1 MSETDPAARAFEE
14 LCAEMTVL
22 RRSVEALPQAWRD
35 NRPPDYTPDLAR
47 VVKSMNAVGARME
60 AIEANPTLKMTP
72 QAYGQG
78 IRQAGIS
85 ASQEMQT
92 AFQKVIGE
100 VRGERQA
107 LANIIGQSRH
117 QNRQNWWLL
126 GVGLVCLVAG
136 IGLSP
141 VLAYLL
147 PSSVGTRVASFIV
160 GEKDRWNSGAMMM
173 AVSNPEGWQRV
184 REDSQ
189 LVEANR
195 DRIAACQK
203 VASGQEK
210 TQKSCV
216 ITVPS
221 EQE

>member
-1 MSETDPAARAFEE
+1 MSETDSTKRAFDD
-14 LCAEMTVL
+14 LCGEISVL
-22 RRSVEALPQAWRD
+22 RRSVEALPQAWWD
-35 NRPPDYTPDLAR
+35 NRSPDYTEELAGI
-47 VVKSMNAVGARME
+47 VKDMNAVSVRIK

-78 IRQAGIS
+78 IREAGLS
-85 ASQEMQT
+85 ASQEMQA
-92 AFQKVIGE
+92 AFQKAIGE
-100 VRGERQA
+100 VQGERRV
-107 LANIIGQSRH
+107 LANIIGQSR
-117 QNRQNWWLL
+117 QQDRQNWWLL
-126 GVGLVCLVAG
+126 GVGLACLVVG

-147 PSSVGTRVASFIV
+147 PSSIGTRVASFIV

-203 VASGQEK
+203 AASGQEK
-210 TQKSCV
+210 TQKPCV
-216 ITVPS
+216 IIVS
-221 EQE
+221 AEQE

>member
-1 MSETDPAARAFEE
+1 MSETDPRARAFED

-35 NRPPDYTPDLAR
+35 NRPPDYTEDLAHI
-47 VVKSMNAVGARME
+47 VKAMNAVSTRMK
-60 AIEANPTLKMTP
+60 AIEDTPTLKMTP

-78 IRQAGIS
+78 IRQAGLS
-85 ASQEMQT
+85 ASQEIQA
-92 AFQKVIGE
+92 AFQEAIGE
-100 VRGERQA
+100 VQGERQK
-107 LANIIGQSRH
+107 LAHIIGQS
-117 QNRQNWWLL
+117 RQNWWLL
-126 GVGLVCLVAG
+126 GVGLACLVVG

-173 AVSNPEGWQRV
+173 AISNPEGWQRV

-189 LVEANR
+189 LVETNR

-203 VASGQEK
+203 AASGQEK
-210 TQKSCV
+210 TQKPCI
-216 ITVPS
+216 ITVPAQ
-221 EQE
+221 QE

>member
-1 MSETDPAARAFEE
+1 MSETDPAARAFED

-35 NRPPDYTPDLAR
+35 NRPPDYTEDLAR
-47 VVKSMNAVGARME
+47 VVKAMNAVGARME

-85 ASQEMQT
+85 ASQEMQA
-92 AFQKVIGE
+92 AFQKAIGE
-100 VRGERQA
+100 VQGERQE
-107 LANIIGQSRH
+107 LAHIIGQSR
-117 QNRQNWWLL
+117 QQDCQNWWLL
-126 GVGLVCLVAG
+126 GVGLACLVVG

-147 PSSVGTRVASFIV
+147 PSSIGTRVASFIV

-195 DRIAACQK
+195 DRITTCQK
-203 VASGQEK
+203 AVSGQEK

-216 ITVPS
+216 ITVPA

>member
-1 MSETDPAARAFEE
+1 MSETDPAARAFED

-35 NRPPDYTPDLAR
+35 NRPPDYTEDLAR
-47 VVKSMNAVGARME
+47 VVKAMNVVGARME

-92 AFQKVIGE
+92 AFQKAIGE
-100 VRGERQA
+100 VQGERRV
-107 LANIIGQSRH
+107 LANIIGQSR
-117 QNRQNWWLL
+117 QQDRQNWWLL
-126 GVGLVCLVAG
+126 GVGLACLVVG

-147 PSSVGTRVASFIV
+147 PSSIGTRVASFIV

-195 DRIAACQK
+195 DRITACQK
-203 VASGQEK
+203 AVSGQEK

-216 ITVPS
+216 ITVPA

>member
-1 MSETDPAARAFEE
+1 MSEMDPAARAFED

-47 VVKSMNAVGARME
+47 LVKALNDVGARMK
-60 AIEANPTLKMTP
+60 AIEASPTLKMTP

-78 IRQAGIS
+78 VRQAGLS
-85 ASQEMQT
+85 VCQDMQAAFHT
-92 AFQKVIGE
+92 AIRAVQV
-100 VRGERQA
+100 ERQQ
-107 LANIIGQSRH
+107 LTDIVGQARI
-117 QNRQNWWLL
+117 QDRQSWWVLK
-126 GVGLVCLVAG
+126 VGLACLVAG

-189 LVEANR
+189 LVEVNR

-216 ITVPS
+216 IIVPS

>member
-1 MSETDPAARAFEE
+1 MSETDPAARAFED

-35 NRPPDYTPDLAR
+35 NRPPDYTEDLAR
-47 VVKSMNAVGARME
+47 VVKAMNAVGTRMKT
-60 AIEANPTLKMTP
+60 IEDTPTLKMTP

-92 AFQKVIGE
+92 AFQKAIGE
-100 VRGERQA
+100 VQGERQA
-107 LANIIGQSRH
+107 LASIIGQSRH
-117 QNRQNWWLL
+117 QERQNWWLL
-126 GVGLVCLVAG
+126 GVGLACLVAG

-173 AVSNPEGWQRV
+173 AISNPESWQRV
-184 REDSQ
+184 RVDSQ

-203 VASGQEK
+203 AASGQEK
-210 TQKSCV
+210 TQKPCI
-216 ITVPS
+216 ITVPAQ
-221 EQE
+221 QE

>member
-1 MSETDPAARAFEE
+1 MPETDSAARAFED
-14 LCAEMTVL
+14 LCAEISVL

-35 NRPPDYTPDLAR
+35 NQPPDYTEDLAR
-47 VVKSMNAVGARME
+47 VVKAMNAVGARMG

-78 IRQAGIS
+78 IRQAGLS
-85 ASQEMQT
+85 ASQEMQA
-92 AFQKVIGE
+92 AFQKAIGE
-100 VRGERQA
+100 VQGERQE

-117 QNRQNWWLL
+117 QDRQNWWLL

-141 VLAYLL
+141 VLAYLM
-147 PSSVGTRVASFIV
+147 PFSVGTRVASFIV

-173 AVSNPEGWQRV
+173 AISNPEGWQRV

-189 LVEANR
+189 LVEVNR
-195 DRIAACQK
+195 DKIVACQK
-203 VASGQEK
+203 AATGQEK
-210 TQKSCV
+210 NQKSCV
-216 ITVPS
+216 ITIPA
-221 EQE
+221 EQG

>member
-1 MSETDPAARAFEE
+1 MSETDPAERAFAD

-35 NRPPDYTPDLAR
+35 NRPPDYTEDLAR
-47 VVKSMNAVGARME
+47 VVKAMNAVGARME

-85 ASQEMQT
+85 ASQEMQA
-92 AFQKVIGE
+92 AFQKAIGE
-100 VRGERQA
+100 VQGERRV
-107 LANIIGQSRH
+107 LANIIGQSR
-117 QNRQNWWLL
+117 QQDRQNWWLL
-126 GVGLVCLVAG
+126 GVGLACLVVG

-147 PSSVGTRVASFIV
+147 PSSIGTRVASFIV

-203 VASGQEK
+203 AASGQEK
-210 TQKSCV
+210 TQKPCV
-216 ITVPS
+216 ITVPA

>member
-1 MSETDPAARAFEE
+1 MSETDPAARAFED

-35 NRPPDYTPDLAR
+35 NRPPDYTEDLAR
-47 VVKSMNAVGARME
+47 VVKAMNVVGMQMQ

-92 AFQKVIGE
+92 AFQKAISE
-100 VRGERQA
+100 VREERQV
-107 LANIIGQSRH
+107 LARIIGQSRH
-117 QNRQNWWLL
+117 QEQQSWWLL
-126 GVGLVCLVAG
+126 GVGLMCLVV
-136 IGLSP
+136 GLGVSP
-141 VLAYLL
+141 VLASLL

-160 GEKDRWNSGAMMM
+160 GESDRWHSGSMMM
-173 AVSNPEGWQRV
+173 AIDNPEGWQQV
-184 REDSQ
+184 LQANQ
-189 LVEANR
+189 LAAANR

-203 VASGQEK
+203 AETGQEK
-210 TQKSCV
+210 TQKPCI

-221 EQE
+221 E

>member
-1 MSETDPAARAFEE
+1 MSETDPAARAFED

-35 NRPPDYTPDLAR
+35 NRSPDYTEDLAR
-47 VVKSMNAVGARME
+47 VVKAMNAVGARME

-72 QAYGQG
+72 QAYGQW

-85 ASQEMQT
+85 ASQEMQA
-92 AFQKVIGE
+92 AFQKAIGE
-100 VRGERQA
+100 VQDERQE
-107 LANIIGQSRH
+107 LAHIIGQSR
-117 QNRQNWWLL
+117 QQDRQNWWLL
-126 GVGLVCLVAG
+126 GVGLACLVVG

-147 PSSVGTRVASFIV
+147 PSSIGTRVASFIV

-195 DRIAACQK
+195 DRITACQK
-203 VASGQEK
+203 AVSGQEK
-210 TQKSCV
+210 TQKPCV
-216 ITVPS
+216 IIVPA

>member
-1 MSETDPAARAFEE
+1 MSETDPAARAFED

-35 NRPPDYTPDLAR
+35 NRPPDYTEDLAR
-47 VVKSMNAVGARME
+47 VVKAMNAVDVRME

-85 ASQEMQT
+85 ASQEMQA
-92 AFQKVIGE
+92 AFQKAIGE
-100 VRGERQA
+100 VQGERRV
-107 LANIIGQSRH
+107 LANIIGQSR
-117 QNRQNWWLL
+117 QQDRQNWWLL
-126 GVGLVCLVAG
+126 GVGLACLVVG

-147 PSSVGTRVASFIV
+147 PSSIGTRVASFIV

-173 AVSNPEGWQRV
+173 AVSNPEGWQHV

-195 DRIAACQK
+195 DRITTCQK
-203 VASGQEK
+203 AVSGQEK
-210 TQKSCV
+210 TQKPCV
-216 ITVPS
+216 IIVS
-221 EQE
+221 AEQE

>member
-1 MSETDPAARAFEE
+1 MSETDPAARAFED

-35 NRPPDYTPDLAR
+35 NRPPDYTEDLAR
-47 VVKSMNAVGARME
+47 IMKAMHAVGARME

-85 ASQEMQT
+85 ASQETQT
-92 AFQKVIGE
+92 AFQKAIGE
-100 VRGERQA
+100 IQRERQE
-107 LANIIGQSRH
+107 LAHIIGQSRH
-117 QNRQNWWLL
+117 QDRQNWWLL
-126 GVGLVCLVAG
+126 GVGLACLVAG
-136 IGLSP
+136 FGLSP
-141 VLAYLL
+141 VLAHLL
-147 PSSVGTRVASFIV
+147 PSSVGTRVASFVV

-173 AVSNPEGWQRV
+173 AVSNPGGWQRV

-195 DRIAACQK
+195 DRIFDCQK
-203 VASGQEK
+203 AALSQQK

-216 ITVPS
+216 ITIPA